1 MNVFSKPVAAEMSYK
16 EYYKEKIDLS
26 KYKIPQLKSI
36 AKQHHLAVSG
46 TKPILIA
53 RINDFFNT
61 SRSANRIQQIF
72 RGHMVRYSFRLR
84 GPALFK
90 RNQCVNDTDFVTMDP
105 LPEIDYDD
113 FYSYQDEKGFIYG
126 FSIQSLMTL
135 FKQKG
140 KMVNPYNREKMEFK
154 HMNEIFSLYKIN
166 QILFPK
172 AVVEK
177 PVEPPRQ
184 MPPPR
189 NIPTIVIPVFSGD
202 IVQNAVLQPIQNRT
216 PFTRE
221 FTNEQRELVEKMREI
236 RAKPVNV
243 RIRELFMEIDLLGNY
258 TQESWFSNLSIRDYL
273 RYHRYLQDIWR
284 YRGQLSYETKQ
295 RICSIHDPFA
305 NTSRFTDLVTIE
317 EMRNICLTAMEYMV
331 YTGIDTE
338 YKKIGA
344 LHVLSAL
351 TIVSLPARQNMM
363 WLYESLVY

>member
-1 MNVFSKPVAAEMSYK
+1 MNVFSKPVAAEMSYN
-16 EYYKEKIDLS
+16 EYYNKSVDLS

-36 AKQHHLAVSG
+36 AKQHSIPVSG
-46 TKPILIA
+46 TKPILVE
-53 RINDFFNT
+53 RIREFFHK
-61 SRSANRIQQIF
+61 SKSANLMQRMF
-72 RGHMVRYSFRLR
+72 RGHMVRHSFRLR
-84 GPALFK
+84 GPALSK
-90 RNQCVNDTDFVTMDP
+90 RTKCVNDTDFVTLDP
-105 LPEIDYDD
+105 LQEIEYND
-113 FYSYQDEKGFIYG
+113 FYSYEDEKGFIYG
-126 FSIQSLMTL
+126 FSIHSLMSL

-140 KMVNPYNREKMEFK
+140 KMMNPYNREKMEFK

-172 AVVEK
+172 AVPEK
-177 PVEPPRQ
+177 PVEPPRPI
-184 MPPPR
+184 PPPR

-202 IVQNAVLQPIQNRT
+202 IVQNAILPRY
-216 PFTRE
+216 FT
-221 FTNEQRELVEKMREI
+221 TEQRELAEKMREI
-236 RAKPVNV
+236 QAKPVNV

-258 TQESWFSNLSIRDYL
+258 TQESWFSNLSTRDYL

-305 NTSRFTDLVTIE
+305 NASRFTDLVTIDE
-317 EMRNICLTAMEYMV
+317 IRTICLTAIEYMV

>member
-1 MNVFSKPVAAEMSYK
+1 MNVFSKPVAAEMSYN
-16 EYYKEKIDLS
+16 EYYSKSVDLS

-36 AKQHHLAVSG
+36 AKQHSIAVSG
-46 TKPILIA
+46 TKPILVE
-53 RINDFFNT
+53 RIREFFHK
-61 SRSANRIQQIF
+61 SKSANLMQRMF

-84 GPALFK
+84 GPALSK
-90 RNQCVNDTDFVTMDP
+90 RTQCVNDTDFVTMDP
-105 LPEIDYDD
+105 LSEIEYDD

-140 KMVNPYNREKMEFK
+140 KMMNPYNREKMEFK

-172 AVVEK
+172 AAVVK
-177 PVEPPRQ
+177 PVEPP
-184 MPPPR
+184 PR
-189 NIPTIVIPVFSGD
+189 NVPTIVIPVFSGD
-202 IVQNAVLQPIQNRT
+202 IVQNAILPRD
-216 PFTRE
+216 FT
-221 FTNEQRELVEKMREI
+221 TEQRELSEKMREI
-236 RAKPVNV
+236 QAKPVSV

-258 TQESWFSNLSIRDYL
+258 TQESWFSNLSARDYL

-295 RICSIHDPFA
+295 RICSIRDPFA
-305 NTSRFTDLVTIE
+305 NTSRFTDLVTIDE
-317 EMRNICLTAMEYMV
+317 IRTTCLTAMEYMV